1 MKLMS
6 SPTSPFVRKVRILIR
21 EKGATARVEEI
32 VVSALADPAELHA
45 ANPLGKVPAL
55 VLDDGTT
62 YFNSPLIC
70 QYLDGEL
77 DGPRLL
83 PSVGKA
89 YFQDMRLQTIGDGIS
104 EAAVSRTFERA
115 RPEAERSAMWTAR
128 WERAITRAL
137 DLLEADA
144 KNLDGEPTIGTISIY
159 CALDY
164 LDFRHADM
172 DWRKGRTKLAAFY
185 DKNSGRPAFKET
197 APA

>member
-55 VLDDGTT
+55 VLDNGTT

-77 DGPRLL
+77 DGQRLL

-144 KNLDGEPTIGTISIY
+144 KDLDGEPTIGTISIY

>member
-21 EKGATARVEEI
+21 EKGATARIEEI

-55 VLDDGTT
+55 ALDDGTT

-70 QYLDGEL
+70 QYLDEEL
-77 DGPRLL
+77 GGHKFL
-83 PSVGKA
+83 PPAGKP
-89 YFQDMRLQTIGDGIS
+89 YFSDMRLQTIGDGIS

-115 RPEAERSAMWTAR
+115 RPEAERSAMWTGR

-137 DLLEADA
+137 DLLEAESGQ
-144 KNLDGEPTIGTISIY
+144 LDGEPTIGTIAVY
-159 CALDY
+159 CALGY

-172 DWRKGRTKLAAFY
+172 DWRKGRMKLADFFA
-185 DKNSGRPAFKET
+185 KNSDRPAFKET

>member
-6 SPTSPFVRKVRILIR
+6 SPTSPFVRKVRILVR
-21 EKGATARVEEI
+21 EKGATDRVKEI

-55 VLDDGTT
+55 LLDNGTT

-70 QYLDGEL
+70 QFLDEELGGHRFLPPTGE
-77 DGPRLL
+77 P
-83 PSVGKA
+83 
-89 YFQDMRLQTIGDGIS
+89 YFHDMRLQTIGDGIS

-115 RPEAERSAMWTAR
+115 RPEAERSTMWIGR

-144 KNLDGEPTIGTISIY
+144 KALDREPTIGTIAVY
-159 CALDY
+159 CALGY

-172 DWRKGRTKLAAFY
+172 NWQKGRPKLAAFY
-185 DKNSGRPAFKET
+185 SKNSGRPAFKET